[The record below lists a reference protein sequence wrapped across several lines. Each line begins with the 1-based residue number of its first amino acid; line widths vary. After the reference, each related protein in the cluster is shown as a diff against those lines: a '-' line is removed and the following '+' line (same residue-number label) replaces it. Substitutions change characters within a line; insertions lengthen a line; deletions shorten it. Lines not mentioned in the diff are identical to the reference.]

1 MKLLLRLCLTL
12 LLGFGLRA
20 ATAQSD
26 QPSLFLDPGG
36 HTGIV
41 RQALFTPGGKELI
54 SVGEDKVIRV
64 WDTQTGKQL
73 GTIHGQIGEG
83 PHGQLYAAALS
94 HDGKTLAVAGNTY
107 EGELSN
113 DFDKN
118 RVYIHLIHLEDL
130 HAQPMR
136 VSMSLLPADGA
147 VKAHMSTIFTL
158 AFSPT
163 DNTLLASGSLDNNVC
178 LWNTQTASVL
188 KVLEGH
194 ERGVDGLA
202 WSPDGSRLASAS
214 LDGTV
219 RVWNARSGNVEKE
232 LKMDHLVR
240 SVAWSPDARLIA
252 AGDASGGIALYQA
265 DGYRKVTSWSQS
277 QSVSSLAFSPDSQ
290 SLVSAQEGVG
300 PQYPVKIWTV
310 PGGRPTGAFQGH
322 TANVTSLAFSD
333 DRRLVASTGG
343 RDNDVYLWQLSGTGP
358 VQSLRGSGGATADV
372 AWSQETGPD
381 GKVIYRLS
389 WKTWNAGGTQDEH
402 VFDFSQAMT
411 VHKSKAWSWQGPLM
425 HIPDGRSLSQID
437 PLQPSLAVTVSG
449 GPGVSFP
456 PTPGPSDFN
465 AKSDF
470 VLCDTFTPDGQG
482 VLVGSRFS
490 LALYSASGGALLRKF
505 VGHTGPVQSVAV
517 TPDGKF
523 LASASSDQTVAIW
536 PLGGNRAAVPS
547 PLIQL
552 FAGSDSE
559 YVAWNPE
566 YGYYTCSPEGERLI
580 GWQTNNGEGRLADY
594 APAASFFNR
603 NRPAVMRL
611 MLDKGSALEAIAA
624 AGGSQQRIEQTAP
637 MVEIQSVDGVSLTS
651 DQARHARFKV
661 TVTPHTGNALAS
673 VVLSVNGHPRA
684 VRRFSGADLDTRD
697 FQQEGD
703 HWVGTL
709 AVKLPPGT
717 DAVTALAVSA
727 DKAESPRAGVDVS
740 TPTTSV
746 LPTLSLLAIG
756 VAKYDRFLD
765 LNYPD
770 ADAIA
775 IAKAFKDQEGKLFS
789 RVDTVSL
796 TNGQA
801 TKVGIEKALD
811 DLKKQGQNQDE
822 NDYTIVFVAG
832 HGGDVDAQK
841 YYLIPSDV
849 DTSTP
854 EDVKRTAVEWSHFDD
869 TLQSLPGNVIFML
882 DACHSAGKGGSNNSA
897 YAAIMSQLAHRVEN
911 GSSPIITY
919 ASCEASETSQE
930 DPQWKH
936 GAFTLA
942 LLDGLAGA
950 ADEHHNGKVNAQ
962 ELEYYIHSKV
972 SALTG
977 GQQHTQAFGTNVTG
991 GQSGLPLAVVGPT
1004 RTTATKAPPTAPD
1017 ARRQARR

>member
-1 MKLLLRLCLTL
+1 MKLLLHLCLTL
-12 LLGFGLRA
+12 LLGLGFLGPGLRA
-20 ATAQSD
+20 VTAQSD
-26 QPSLFLDPGG
+26 QPILFLDPGG

-41 RQALFTPGGKELI
+41 RQALFTPGGRELI

-94 HDGKTLAVAGNTY
+94 RDGKTLAVAGNTY
-107 EGELSN
+107 EGALSN

-178 LWNTQTASVL
+178 LWNTHTGSVM

-202 WSPDGSRLASAS
+202 WSPDGTHLASAS

-232 LKMDHLVR
+232 LKLDHLVR
-240 SVAWSPDARLIA
+240 SVAWSPDAKMIA
-252 AGDASGGIALYQA
+252 AGSSSGVIVLYQA
-265 DGYRKVTSWSQS
+265 DGYRKVASWSQS
-277 QSVSSLAFSPDSQ
+277 QSVSSLAFSPDGQ

-333 DRRLVASTGG
+333 DGRLVASAGG

-358 VQSLRGSGGATADV
+358 VQTLRGSGGATSDV
-372 AWSQETGPD
+372 AWSQETGPE
-381 GKVIYRLS
+381 GRVIYRLS
-389 WKTWNAGGTQDEH
+389 WKTRNAGGTEDEH

-411 VHKSKAWSWQGPLM
+411 TRKSKTWPWQGPLT
-425 HIPDGRSLSQID
+425 HLPDGRSLSPID
-437 PLQPSLAVTVSG
+437 PLQPRLAVTVG
-449 GPGVSFP
+449 GGQAVSFP
-456 PTPGPSDFN
+456 PTPGPTDFT
-465 AKSDF
+465 AQSDF
-470 VLCDTFTPDGQG
+470 VLCDTFTPDGSG

-490 LALYSASGGALLRKF
+490 LALYSASSGALLRKF
-505 VGHTGPVQSVAV
+505 VGHSGPLQAVAV
-517 TPDGKF
+517 TPDGKY
-523 LASASSDQTVAIW
+523 LASASSDQTVAVW
-536 PLGGNRAAVPS
+536 PLGGSRAEVPS
-547 PLIQL
+547 PLVQL
-552 FAGSDSE
+552 FAGSDNE

-566 YGYYTCSPEGERLI
+566 YGYYACSPEGERLI

-594 APAASFFNR
+594 APASSFVNR

-624 AGGSQQRIEQTAP
+624 AGSSPQKIEQTAP
-637 MVEIQSVDGVSLTS
+637 RVDVQSVDGVSLTA
-651 DQARHARFKV
+651 DQAKSARFKV
-661 TVTPHTGNALAS
+661 TVTAHAGGALES
-673 VVLSVNGHPRA
+673 VSLSVNGHQRA
-684 VRRFSGADLDTRD
+684 VRRFGGADPDTRD
-697 FQQEGD
+697 FQQVGD
-703 HWVGTL
+703 GWVGTL
-709 AVKLPPGT
+709 AVKLPPGADT
-717 DAVTALAVSA
+717 VTALATGV
-727 DKAESPRAGVDVS
+727 DKAESPRAGVAVT
-740 TPTTSV
+740 TPTTSA
-746 LPTLSLLAIG
+746 LPTLNLLAIG
-756 VAKYDRFLD
+756 IAKYDRFLD

-770 ADAIA
+770 ADAVS

-789 RVDTVSL
+789 RVDAVSL

-801 TKVGIEKALD
+801 TKAGIEKALA
-811 DLKKQGQNQDE
+811 DLKRRGQAQDE
-822 NDYTIVFVAG
+822 NDYTVVFVAG

-849 DTSTP
+849 DTSTV

-869 TLQSLPGNVIFML
+869 ALQSMPGNVIFLL
-882 DACHSAGKGGSNNSA
+882 DACHSAGKGGSNNAA
-897 YAAIMSQLAHRVEN
+897 YAAIMAQLEHRVEN
-911 GSSPIITY
+911 GSSPIITF

-950 ADEHHNGKVNAQ
+950 ADERHNGRVDAQ
-962 ELEYYIHSKV
+962 ELEYFIHSRV
-972 SALTG
+972 IALTG

-991 GQSGLPLAVVGPT
+991 RQTALTLAIVGPA
-1004 RTTATKAPPTAPD
+1004 RTAAAPATD
-1017 ARRQARR
+1017 RQARR

>member
-26 QPSLFLDPGG
+26 QLSLFLDPGG

-107 EGELSN
+107 EGELSS
-113 DFDKN
+113 DAFDKN
-118 RVYIHLIHLEDL
+118 RVYIYVIHLDDL
-130 HAQPMR
+130 HAQPIR
-136 VSMSLLPADGA
+136 VSMSLLPTDGA
-147 VKAHMSTIFTL
+147 VKAHMNTIFTL
-158 AFSPT
+158 AFSPM
-163 DNTLLASGSLDNNVC
+163 DDSLLASGSQDDNVC
-178 LWNTQTASVL
+178 LWNTRTGTNV

-194 ERGVDGLA
+194 QDAVDGLA
-202 WSPDGSRLASAS
+202 WSPDGGRLASAS

-219 RVWNARSGNVEKE
+219 RVWNPRSGKVEKE
-232 LKMDHLVR
+232 LKVDRPAR
-240 SVAWSPDARLIA
+240 SVAWSPDAKLIA
-252 AGDASGGIALYQA
+252 AGDTSGGIALYQA
-265 DGYRKVTSWSQS
+265 DGYRKVTSWSQN

-290 SLVSAQEGVG
+290 SLVSGQEGVG
-300 PQYPVKIWTV
+300 PQYPVKIWAV
-310 PGGRPTGAFQGH
+310 PGGRSTGAFQGH

-343 RDNDVYLWQLSGTGP
+343 RDNDIYLWQLSGTGA
-358 VQSLRGSGGATADV
+358 VQALRGSGGATADV

-389 WKTWNAGGTQDEH
+389 WKTWNAAGAQDEH
-402 VFDFSQAMT
+402 VFDFSRAMT
-411 VHKSKAWSWQGPLM
+411 VQKPKTWSWRGPLTQM
-425 HIPDGRSLSQID
+425 ADGRSLSRIN
-437 PLQPSLAVTVSG
+437 PLAVTVSG
-449 GPGVSFP
+449 GSGVSFP
-456 PTPGPSDFN
+456 PKPDEKDVTRST
-465 AKSDF
+465 DF
-470 VLCDTFTPDGQG
+470 VLCDTFTPDGLG

-490 LALYSASGGALLRKF
+490 LSLYSASSGDLLRKF

-517 TPDGKF
+517 TPDGKY

-536 PLGGNRAAVPS
+536 PLGGNRAQVPS

-580 GWQTNNGEGRLADY
+580 GWQTNSGEGRLADY
-594 APAASFFNR
+594 APAASFSNR

-624 AGGSQQRIEQTAP
+624 AGGSQQKIEQTAP
-637 MVEIQSVDGVSLTS
+637 MVEIQSVDGSSLTS
-651 DQARHARFKV
+651 DQARHARFKL

-673 VVLSVNGHPRA
+673 VIFSVNGHQRA
-684 VRRFSGADLDTRD
+684 VRRFSGADPDTRD

-709 AVKLPPGT
+709 VVKLPPGT

-746 LPTLSLLAIG
+746 LPTLNLLAIG

-775 IAKAFKDQEGKLFS
+775 IAKAFKNQEGKLFS

-796 TNGQA
+796 TNGEA
-801 TKVGIEKALD
+801 TKAGIEKALD

-897 YAAIMSQLAHRVEN
+897 YATIMSQLAHRVEN

-991 GQSGLPLAVVGPT
+991 RQSGLTLAVVGPT
-1004 RTTATKAPPTAPD
+1004 RTTVTTAPPTGTD